1 MAEFT
6 AKDVQA
12 LRKATGAGMM
22 DAKKALQENDG
33 DAEAAATWLREK
45 GIAKMAGRSDRENS
59 QGTVALSIGEEGGAV
74 VQLKSETDFVAKS
87 DDFTT
92 LVGEMADAVAAG
104 GPEAVTAF
112 DARVED
118 MRLTLKEHI
127 EVGDIVHYPAADG
140 NVVGGYLHSQ
150 DGRGVNGV
158 LVELAGGNSDLAK
171 DVAMH
176 VSFSRPKYATRD
188 EVPADVIEAERS
200 TLETLSRNEGKPEA
214 ALPKIVEGRLNG
226 FYKEVVL
233 LEQGFVRDEK
243 QTIAKLLGDASLVRF
258 AQSEI
263 G

>member
-22 DAKKALQENDG
+22 DAKKALTENDG
-33 DAEAAATWLREK
+33 DAEAAAKWLREK

-59 QGTVALSIGEEGGAV
+59 QGTVALSIGEVGGAV

-87 DDFTT
+87 DDFAT
-92 LVGEMADAVAAG
+92 LVGEMADAVAAA
-104 GPEAVTAF
+104 GPDAIAGF

-127 EVGDIVHYPAADG
+127 EVGDVVYYPTTDG

-158 LVELAGGNSDLAK
+158 LVELTGGTPELAK
-171 DVAMH
+171 DIAMH
-176 VSFSRPKYATRD
+176 VSFARPKFATRD
-188 EVPADVIEAERS
+188 EVPAEVIDAERE
-200 TLETLSRNEGKPEA
+200 TLEMLSRNEGKPEA
-214 ALPKIVEGRLNG
+214 ALPKIVEGRLGG
-226 FYKEVVL
+226 FYKEIVL

-243 QTIAKLLGDASLVRF
+243 QTVATLLGDASLVRF
-258 AQSEI
+258 AQTEI